1 MSKISGRDECED
13 LRRRKQLL
21 RDALDTPNQM
31 SKETRAAIREA
42 INLIQRDIEA
52 ECGPKKK
59 ATRKT

>member
-21 RDALDTPNQM
+21 LDALGTPNQM

-42 INLIQRDIEA
+42 IKLIQKDIEV

-59 ATRKT
+59 VTRKT